1 MSIRAYAAKSA
12 REPLSLFEY
21 DPGELAPDQVE
32 IDVAYCGL
40 CHSDLSMW
48 GNDWMQSQY
57 PFVPGHEVVGTV
69 AAKGETVRHLEIGQ
83 KVGLGW
89 YSGSCGTCEQ
99 CLSGNQNLCAD
110 VDQTIVGRYGGFAEK
125 VRTQGLW
132 ATPLPDDLDYAA
144 SGPLFCGGITV
155 FNPILECGVLPTDR
169 VGVVGIGGLGHMA
182 LQFLNKWGCE
192 VTAFSSSPEKEEA
205 ARGFGAHHYVSS
217 RDSDAIRKIG
227 ESLDLILVTVNVELD
242 WEAYLSVL
250 KPKGRL
256 HVVGAAPKVESAVHT
271 LLEKQRSIGGSPLGS
286 PATVEKMLEFS
297 ARHGIAPKTELMPM
311 SEANQAFERLEK
323 EKPAHRLVL
332 QADFS

>member
-1 MSIRAYAAKSA
+1 MSIRAYAAQSA
-12 REPLSLFEY
+12 REPLSLIEY

-48 GNDWMQSQY
+48 GNDWRQSQY
-57 PFVPGHEVVGTV
+57 PFVPGHEVAGTV

-99 CLSGNQNLCAD
+99 CLSGNQNLCGE
-110 VDQTIVGRYGGFAEK
+110 VDQTIVGRHGGFAEK

-132 ATPLPDDLDYAA
+132 ATPLPDELDFAA

-205 ARGFGAHHYVSS
+205 ARGYGAHHYVSS
-217 RDSDAIRKIG
+217 RDSDAIRNLG

-256 HVVGAAPKVESAVHT
+256 HLVGAAPKVEAAVPT
-271 LLEKQRSIGGSPLGS
+271 LLEKQRSIGSSPLGS

-311 SEANQAFERLEK
+311 SEANRAFERLEK

-332 QADFS
+332 QANFS

>member
-1 MSIRAYAAKSA
+1 MNIRAYAASAA
-12 REPLSLFEY
+12 REPLSLIEY
-21 DPGELAPDQVE
+21 DPGELAPDEVE

-48 GNDWMQSQY
+48 GNDWMQSRY

-69 AAKGETVRHLEIGQ
+69 AAKGESVVHLEVGQ

-89 YSGSCGTCEQ
+89 YSRSCGTCEP
-99 CLSGNQNLCAD
+99 CLSGDQNLCASAG
-110 VDQTIVGRYGGFAEK
+110 QTIVGRHGGFAEK
-125 VRTQGLW
+125 VRAQALW
-132 ATPLPDDLDYAA
+132 VAPLPDALDFSAA
-144 SGPLFCGGITV
+144 GPLFCGGITV

-182 LQFLNKWGCE
+182 LQFLNRWGCE

-205 ARGFGAHHYVSS
+205 ARGYGAHHYVSS
-217 RDSDAIRKIG
+217 RDSDAIRKLG
-227 ESLDLILVTVNVELD
+227 ASLDFILVTVNVELD
-242 WEAYLSVL
+242 WEAFLGAL

-256 HVVGAAPKVESAVHT
+256 HLVGAAPKVESPVFT

-286 PATVEKMLEFS
+286 PAAVNRMLEFS
-297 ARHGIAPKTELMPM
+297 ARHGLAPKTEIMPM
-311 SEANQAFERLEK
+311 SEANRAFQRLEE